1 MLRSYLILTLR
12 SLWRNRVYTLLNI
25 SGIAVGLAAVTLI
38 YWQITQIRD
47 YDTQHPHADRLYRV
61 AENMPPD
68 KNGQSTV
75 VPLLP
80 ALLRENPTVETGTR
94 LFSWQ
99 RNWIAYGK
107 REEQYPISYADTTLF
122 SVLNFPLKLGNART
136 ALAQPN
142 AMVIDLRVA
151 DKLFPNENP
160 MNKTVV
166 LDNGRAYV
174 IRGVLAERPAN
185 TAIQAQVIVPVTD
198 LVATNRAA
206 TENWFS
212 GSCQT
217 FVRLRPGALANPA
230 AFAQSTA
237 GFVKQR
243 YSGEGKQRTLS
254 LLPVKDIL
262 PSQTGGLLTVVL
274 YGMTFIAGFILL
286 IVAINFLNLTSAL
299 SLARSGEVALRTT
312 LGAANRQI
320 LGQFVL
326 EAVLVGGS
334 GAVLGTLLLKALLP
348 VYIDFFDIGT
358 QFSPQLPL
366 SMALFLVGVV
376 LLLGTLAGWLP
387 GRYLLRQPVVT
398 ALQGKTTTRRSP
410 FRSTLVVIQF
420 ALATVMITCTGVMII
435 QNRYVRSQQLGFNKD
450 NIVAVELNRSYR
462 NPALAN
468 VAVDN
473 LIGRLRQNSNIL
485 TVSTTADIP
494 GRKFWSGTNRYTD
507 LATNREASFDFQGV
521 DDTYLT
527 TFQIPIVAG
536 RNLAASD
543 TAVGEGL
550 LNGTGILINE
560 AGVKALGYKAVGQAI
575 GKVLRTHGTGGA
587 TLTVIGVFKDY
598 YQRGMHHAVEPM
610 LFFTTGPAR
619 LQGNNWLSIRVKPG
633 TGPAV
638 LADLERQFATIPA
651 RKPFR
656 YVYLSD
662 EYNNVYWVMDK
673 AQTFLTGMAL
683 ITVLLACAGVF
694 GLSLF
699 GIRQRTK
706 EIGIRKVLGASTL
719 SVAWLLSQRTV
730 RLVGID
736 VVVSVPLAWGMMNA
750 WLNTFATH
758 ITFPW
763 WVVTVSGTLALLIAL
778 LTVSTQSVRAAMAN
792 PVDSLRSE

>member
-1 MLRSYLILTLR
+1 MFRANLTLTLR
-12 SLWRNRVYTLLNI
+12 SLWRNRTYTLLNI
-25 SGIAVGLAAVTLI
+25 SGIAIGLAAVTLI
-38 YWQITQIRD
+38 YWQISQING
-47 YDTQHPHADRLYRV
+47 YDTQHPHAERLYRV
-61 AENMPPD
+61 AESMPPEKD
-68 KNGQSTV
+68 GQSTV

-80 ALLRENPTVETGTR
+80 ALLRENPAIETGTR
-94 LFSWQ
+94 LFRWQ
-99 RNWIAYGK
+99 SRWIAYGK
-107 REEQYPISYADTTLF
+107 REEQYGIFYADTTVF
-122 SVLNFPLKLGNART
+122 SVLNFPLKLGNPRT

-142 AMVIDLRVA
+142 AMVIDEKVA
-151 DKLFPNENP
+151 STLFPNENP
-160 MNKTVV
+160 MDKTVV

-174 IRGVLAERPAN
+174 IRGVLAERPVN
-185 TAIQAQVIVPVTD
+185 SVIQAEVIVPVADLLATD
-198 LVATNRAA
+198 RAA
-206 TENWFS
+206 AENWYS
-212 GSCQT
+212 TRCET
-217 FVRLRPGALANPA
+217 FVRLRASANPA
-230 AFAQSTA
+230 AFTKSTA
-237 GFVKQR
+237 AFVKQH
-243 YSGEGKQRTLS
+243 YSGEGKQRTLA
-254 LLPVKDIL
+254 LTPVKDLL

-274 YGMTFIAGFILL
+274 YGLTFIAAFILL

-312 LGAANRQI
+312 LGAANGQI

-326 EAVLVGGS
+326 EAMLVGGS
-334 GAVLGTLLLKALLP
+334 GAVLGTLLLNALLP
-348 VYIDFFDIGT
+348 AYIDFFDIANK
-358 QFSPQLPL
+358 FSPELPL
-366 SMALFLVGVV
+366 STALFLVGVV

-387 GRYLLRQPVVT
+387 GRFLLRQPVVT

-420 ALATVMITCTGVMII
+420 ALATVMITCTGVMIS
-435 QNRYVRSQQLGFNKD
+435 QNRYVRNQQLGFNKE

-473 LIGRLRQNSNIL
+473 LINRLRHESNVL

-494 GRKFWSGTNRYTD
+494 GRQFWSSSNRYTD
-507 LATNREASFDFQGV
+507 LTTNRDASFDFQGV
-521 DDTYLT
+521 DDTYLS

-536 RNLAASD
+536 RNLAATD
-543 TAVGEGL
+543 TAVGKGL
-550 LNGTGILINE
+550 INGTGILINE
-560 AGVKALGYKAVGQAI
+560 AGVKALGYKVAGQAI
-575 GKVLRTHGTGGA
+575 GKVLRTHGTDGA
-587 TLTVIGVFKDY
+587 TLTIVGVFNDY

-610 LFFTTGPAR
+610 LFFTTGPSR
-619 LQGNNWLSIRVKPG
+619 LLNNNWLSLRVKPG

-638 LADLERQFATIPA
+638 LADLERQFAAIPA

-656 YVYLSD
+656 YVYLTD
-662 EYNNVYWVMDK
+662 EYNNVYWVMNK

-706 EIGIRKVLGASTL
+706 EIGIRKVLGASVL

-730 RLVGID
+730 RLVGIA
-736 VVVSVPLAWGMMNA
+736 VMVSVPLAWFMMNA

-758 ITFPW
+758 IAFPW
-763 WVVTVSGTLALLIAL
+763 WVVAASGTLALLIAL
-778 LTVSTQSVRAAMAN
+778 LTVSTQSIRAAVAN